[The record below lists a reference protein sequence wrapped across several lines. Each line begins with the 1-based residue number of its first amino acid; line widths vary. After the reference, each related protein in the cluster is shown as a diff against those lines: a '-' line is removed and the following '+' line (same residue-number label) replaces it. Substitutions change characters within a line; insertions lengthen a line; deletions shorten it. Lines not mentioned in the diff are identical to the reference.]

1 MDRVMARYVFGRL
14 LQALLTLLV
23 IATVAFALT
32 RLVPGEPARLILG
45 PQHST
50 PAGLAALRHELG
62 LDRPVLSQYVS
73 FVAGA
78 VRFHF
83 GESIHY
89 RQPVSSVLVPDLWPT
104 LWLVFYACVLSVAM
118 VVPLA
123 LIAATHR
130 NRLADHAIR
139 LASTLGYATP
149 AFLIGLLLILIFGV
163 GLEWLPVEG
172 YGSGVGGHLRSL
184 TLPALTI
191 ALSFAPFLLRT
202 LRSGLLDTLGQEF
215 IEAARAR
222 GLSARRV
229 LMKHAMRN
237 SVLPTLTIL
246 GLSLGALLSANVI
259 VENVFAIPGLG
270 SLLVTSVSSRDY
282 PMIQALVVLFAAAV
296 VISNLVTDLLYVVVD
311 PRIRL

>member
-1 MDRVMARYVFGRL
+1 MMARYVLGRL
-14 LQALLTLLV
+14 LQALLTLIV
-23 IATVAFALT
+23 ISTIAFALT
-32 RLVPGEPARLILG
+32 RLIPGEPARLILG
-45 PQHST
+45 PAHANA
-50 PAGLAALRHELG
+50 AGLAALRHELG
-62 LDRPVLSQYVS
+62 LDKPLLTQYGD
-73 FVAGA
+73 FMLGA
-78 VRFHF
+78 VQLHF

-89 RQPVSSVLVPDLWPT
+89 RQPVSSVLAPNLWPT
-104 LWLVFYACVLSVAM
+104 LWLVLYATVLSVVM
-118 VVPLA
+118 VIPLA
-123 LIAATHR
+123 LMAATHR
-130 NRLADHAIR
+130 NRVADHAIR
-139 LASTLGYATP
+139 FASTVGYAAP
-149 AFLIGLLLILIFGV
+149 AFLIGLVLILVFGV

-229 LMKHAMRN
+229 LMKHTMRN
-237 SVLPTLTIL
+237 SMLPTLTLL

-270 SLLVTSVSSRDY
+270 TLLVTSVDQRDY
-282 PMIQALVVLFAAAV
+282 PVIQALVILFAAAV
-296 VISNLVTDLLYVVVD
+296 VISNLITDLLYVVVD